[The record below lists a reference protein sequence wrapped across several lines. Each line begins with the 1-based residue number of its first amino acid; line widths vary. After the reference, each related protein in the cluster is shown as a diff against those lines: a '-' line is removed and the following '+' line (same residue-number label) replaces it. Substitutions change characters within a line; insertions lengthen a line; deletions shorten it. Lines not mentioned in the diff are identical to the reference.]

1 MSNPFNV
8 LRYSLLGL
16 GVVGG
21 AVQQYRSNSAEEK
34 LHAAKEFRREEKLIK
49 QAKEEF
55 AKLHK
60 TTSSAAGGDAGSI
73 NWDDANLDFGK
84 ALETVI
90 PKLD

>member
-16 GVVGG
+16 GVVVGT
-21 AVQQYRSNSAEEK
+21 VHQYRYNSAEEK
-34 LHAAKEFRREEKLIK
+34 LHAAKQFRKEEKLIK
-49 QAKEEF
+49 NAKEEF

-60 TTSSAAGGDAGSI
+60 TNAPGGDVGSI

-90 PKLD
+90 LKLN